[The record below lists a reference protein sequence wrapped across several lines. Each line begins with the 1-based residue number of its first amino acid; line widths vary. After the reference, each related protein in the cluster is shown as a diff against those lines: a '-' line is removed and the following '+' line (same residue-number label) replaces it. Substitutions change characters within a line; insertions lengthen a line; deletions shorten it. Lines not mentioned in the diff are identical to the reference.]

1 MPPARLI
8 GVVQPPGGIVR
19 NRREGFH
26 APPRPPCDPR
36 GRPREGVVV
45 GVERVKYLFWLW
57 LRGLLNAGCVVG
69 AAAHVEVGEL

>member
-1 MPPARLI
+1 MPLLLPVTLGIRA
-8 GVVQPPGGIVR
+8 GVL
-19 NRREGFH
+19 
-26 APPRPPCDPR
+26 
-36 GRPREGVVV
+36 EGVVV